1 MQVQTCKRL
10 IMLSVLGVLTTVS
23 AHAQYVKPFRVTIPF
38 NFYVGGK
45 ALTAG
50 QYTVGRGSET
60 TAETIVLSGIDGG
73 AGVFALTRGIQ
84 ADEVQLESKL
94 VFRRYGDQ
102 YFLGEI
108 WTFQRNSGRELP
120 ISRKERLIKEENAR
134 LGASP
139 EKVAVHGNK
148 R

>member
-45 ALTAG
+45 ALNAG

-60 TAETIVLSGIDGG
+60 TAETIVLRGIDGG

-94 VFRRYGDQ
+94 VFRRYGDR

-120 ISRKERLIKEENAR
+120 ISRKERSIKEENAR
-134 LGASP
+134 LGGSP
-139 EKVAVHGNK
+139 EKVAVRGNK